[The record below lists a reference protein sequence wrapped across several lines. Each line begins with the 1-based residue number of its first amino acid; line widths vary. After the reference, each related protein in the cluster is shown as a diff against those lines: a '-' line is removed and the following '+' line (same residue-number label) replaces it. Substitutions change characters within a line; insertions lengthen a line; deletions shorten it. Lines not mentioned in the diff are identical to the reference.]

1 MRTPFP
7 RVTALA
13 ASALGVALTAFMLI
27 TAPAATAASPNAPTL
42 CSTTLQEGDSGSC
55 VTQLQQRL
63 NQLGATLT
71 VDGQFGPATK
81 NAVLAFQGRSSIG
94 FDGIVGPTTQ
104 SHLNNPGGVNL
115 NRASVATIQSYIT
128 TVFGSA
134 NATTAKKIASCESS
148 NNEIAINYNTNATYD
163 LGVFQDNTV
172 HAGGNLTSYIHNMLY
187 YTTNI
192 QEAHSLFVAAGGWS
206 PWNSSKACWG

>member
-1 MRTPFP
+1 M
-7 RVTALA
+7 A
-13 ASALGVALTAFMLI
+13 AGALGVALAAFMLT
-27 TAPAATAASPNAPTL
+27 TAPAANAASPNVATL

-63 NQLGATLT
+63 NQLGGTLV

-115 NRASVATIQSYIT
+115 NRVSTATIQSYIT

-134 NATTAKKIASCESS
+134 NAATAKRIATCESS
-148 NNEIAINYNTNATYD
+148 NNEIAINHNTNGTYD

-172 HAGGNLTSYIHNMLY
+172 HATNFTTYVHNMLY
-187 YTTNI
+187 YQTNI

-206 PWNSSKACWG
+206 PWYSSKSCWG

>member
-1 MRTPFP
+1 MQTSLRRVAAVAVMALVGLTLAFTP
-7 RVTALA
+7 
-13 ASALGVALTAFMLI
+13 SAG
-27 TAPAATAASPNAPTL
+27 ATAAGTATL

-104 SHLNNPGGVNL
+104 SHLTIPG
-115 NRASVATIQSYIT
+115 R
-128 TVFGSA
+128 
-134 NATTAKKIASCESS
+134 
-148 NNEIAINYNTNATYD
+148 
-163 LGVFQDNTV
+163 
-172 HAGGNLTSYIHNMLY
+172 
-187 YTTNI
+187 
-192 QEAHSLFVAAGGWS
+192 
-206 PWNSSKACWG
+206 

>member
-1 MRTPFP
+1 MNRLLHGLAGLVAGF
-7 RVTALA
+7 ALVLA
-13 ASALGVALTAFMLI
+13 GTVAL
-27 TAPAATAASPNAPTL
+27 APAAGAATTL
-42 CSTTLQEGDSGSC
+42 CSTTLQEGDTGSC

-71 VDGQFGPATK
+71 VDGDFGPATK
-81 NAVLAFQGRSSIG
+81 NAVLAFQGRSKIG

-104 SHLNNPGGVNL
+104 SYLNNPGSVNL
-115 NRASVATIQSYIT
+115 NRASVSTIQSYIT
-128 TVFGSA
+128 TVFGST
-134 NATTAKKIASCESS
+134 NAVTAKKIATCESS
-148 NNEIAINYNTNATYD
+148 NNEIALNYNTNSTWD

-172 HAGGNLTSYIHNMLY
+172 HATNMTNYIHDMLY

-206 PWNSSKACWG
+206 PWNSSKSCWG